1 MERNVNYLINT
12 LKEKIKTL
20 REYQTKLKLCPNS
33 PLNSGKLNQLS
44 RLVLKAKGDVHYYAK
59 LLNEKGK
66 GNIINFSIKVGGEIF
81 NGILV
86 NLSKEDVEQL
96 ILLQKELY
104 NQNIEILEIKETPTS
119 IMKVGL

>member
-20 REYQTKLKLCPNS
+20 NDYKGQLMQCPKLNV
-33 PLNSGKLNQLS
+33 GKLNQLS

-66 GNIINFSIKVGGEIF
+66 GNIINFSIKVDGEIF
-81 NGILV
+81 NGVLV